1 MLQAGSNTSAD
12 GAAADQQI
20 GLQATR
26 CPKLR
31 GGDESFIAPHP
42 LPNHNKKRVGARGP
56 ISESQPL
63 RHRTGKSG
71 RWAVRAAGNTEPPCL
86 PEGLLLQEKK
96 KDLILKFAQAGEGL
110 SCTSVLPEE

>member
-31 GGDESFIAPHP
+31 GGDESFIAPRP

-71 RWAVRAAGNTEPPCL
+71 RWAVRAAGNTRATSPARRAAAA
-86 PEGLLLQEKK
+86 GKK
-96 KDLILKFAQAGEGL
+96 K
-110 SCTSVLPEE
+110 